1 MTDFGVHRDR
11 VLADFVEFEQ
21 SRSPMRRNRLR
32 ADFAGVKQ
40 ARWQVAIADSWT
52 IGQIQSSVGRLERAI
67 AAARVFGD
75 NAQTQLEQLRAS
87 IKSAV
92 EFVRPKIFSDRARSK
107 TDYAEARSEI
117 STFLVS
123 CRRIFWAL
131 AIFSGLSNLL
141 MLNGSFFMLQVYDR
155 VLPGRSI
162 PTLVALLIL
171 ASALYVFQAGL
182 DLVRSRIS
190 VRVGRHFDERLGL
203 RVFDAVVRL
212 PLKTRG
218 DGDGLQPLRDLDQVR
233 GFLSGGG
240 PTALFDLPWMP
251 I

>member
-117 STFLVS
+117 STFLIS

-141 MLNGSFFMLQVYDR
+141 MLNGSFFML
-155 VLPGRSI
+155 
-162 PTLVALLIL
+162 
-171 ASALYVFQAGL
+171 
-182 DLVRSRIS
+182 
-190 VRVGRHFDERLGL
+190 
-203 RVFDAVVRL
+203 
-212 PLKTRG
+212 
-218 DGDGLQPLRDLDQVR
+218 
-233 GFLSGGG
+233 
-240 PTALFDLPWMP
+240 
-251 I
+251 